1 LSFLLPTRQSARG
14 PHNPGAAIP
23 LLEKPSDTGIDQ
35 GKEVNRLAEEQ
46 NETNETAEAVASD
59 EVTSEETSTTEAA
72 APEAAEASDESAPV
86 TTETAAPSDRTYYGS
101 AAGQPE
107 LSDALSQKVD
117 SNEPLKEVEGGRAYE
132 IIYIG
137 RIGDAE
143 ATEATSVSLKALVDE
158 FGGAI
163 DNVRASEARRLAYPI
178 KREVEGL
185 YTVVNARLAPSHLPE
200 VDRFFKL
207 EESVLRHMILKEN

>member
-1 LSFLLPTRQSARG
+1 M
-14 PHNPGAAIP
+14 
-23 LLEKPSDTGIDQ
+23 
-35 GKEVNRLAEEQ
+35 AEEQ
-46 NETNETAEAVASD
+46 NETVAADAAASEETTTQAEVSTEAVAAS
-59 EVTSEETSTTEAA
+59 SESTEA
-72 APEAAEASDESAPV
+72 
-86 TTETAAPSDRTYYGS
+86 AAPSDRTFYGN

-107 LSDALSQKVD
+107 LNDALSQKAD

-143 ATEATSVSLKALVDE
+143 ATEATSAGLKALIDGI
-158 FGGAI
+158 GGAI

-185 YTVVNARLAPSHLPE
+185 YIVVNARLTPSHLPE

-207 EESVLRHMILKEN
+207 EESVLRHMILKED